1 MTDIGF
7 SRPRWSWRTMLEQ
20 LQQWRLAKIASPD
33 FQNWAAG
40 FRLTRPFVRQD
51 SAALFDLMA
60 GFVYTQ
66 TLLACVELDIL
77 EALRN
82 RARSVGDLANH
93 ADLPVQRME
102 VLCQSAAA
110 VGLLLRKRDG
120 TYRLGRLGAAALG
133 VPGLAVMIRH
143 HQVFYRDLAD
153 PVALLKGEIEPELS
167 KFWAYVRGD
176 HAAED
181 REIAADYS
189 HIMATSQQL
198 VARETLD
205 AVDLSGIS
213 TLTDIGGGTG
223 AFLQS
228 VAERH
233 PHLSLRLF
241 DLPAVIDAARVRLA
255 PDTRIN
261 LHPGS
266 FLSDPLPEGS
276 DAVTLIRVLYDHQ
289 DHTVRTLL
297 SRIHDSLPV
306 NGRIVISEPMS
317 GGRQPCRVGDSYFGF
332 YTTAMTTG
340 CARSAERHIEL
351 LTEAGFSNAR
361 QIPTNQPLLTS
372 VVIAR
377 KGG

>member
-7 SRPRWSWRTMLEQ
+7 SRPGWSWRGVLDQ
-20 LQQWRLAKIASPD
+20 IQQWRLAKIASPD

-66 TLLACVELDIL
+66 TLLACVELEIL
-77 EALRN
+77 EALRH
-82 RARSVGDLANH
+82 RARGVVDLANH

-110 VGLLLRKRDG
+110 VGLLVRKRDG

-153 PVALLKGEIEPELS
+153 PVALLKGETEPELS
-167 KFWAYVRGD
+167 KFWAYVRGE

-181 REIAADYS
+181 RDIAADYS

-205 AVDLSGIS
+205 AVDLSDIS
-213 TLTDIGGGTG
+213 TLT
-223 AFLQS
+223 
-228 VAERH
+228 
-233 PHLSLRLF
+233 
-241 DLPAVIDAARVRLA
+241 
-255 PDTRIN
+255 
-261 LHPGS
+261 
-266 FLSDPLPEGS
+266 
-276 DAVTLIRVLYDHQ
+276 
-289 DHTVRTLL
+289 
-297 SRIHDSLPV
+297 
-306 NGRIVISEPMS
+306 
-317 GGRQPCRVGDSYFGF
+317 
-332 YTTAMTTG
+332 
-340 CARSAERHIEL
+340 
-351 LTEAGFSNAR
+351 
-361 QIPTNQPLLTS
+361 
-372 VVIAR
+372 
-377 KGG
+377 